1 MRAVEILE
9 LREQISNLNDNI
21 KNSENYINY
30 LKDRYTS
37 PFSTIGKYHEKIKK
51 WKKERYEL
59 KKQLVVLES
68 KPCNE

>member
-9 LREQISNLNDNI
+9 LREQIATLSDNI
-21 KNSENYINY
+21 SKSENYINY
-30 LKDRYTS
+30 LKERYTN
-37 PFSTIGKYHEKIKK
+37 PLSTIGKYHEKIKK
-51 WKKERYEL
+51 WKKERYDL